1 MRGSWTRHARKTAV
15 GMAVIAAVTGG
26 AAAGGDDNG
35 SGLFGRLF
43 RSGNNNPP
51 PSTPAPRSAS
61 TQPSPLPYGSM
72 YGNTL
77 GSGSPARAGMTPST
91 MAPVESAAPAPS
103 AFGGLPETPPVGDG
117 GDGQRLTP
125 RSRVSSAVTN
135 ADPVLTRFALGRS
148 NDGSAFGMFLQ
159 VFADG
164 TVVDSEGVHHVRP
177 GDIKPI
183 MDAVQSGEL
192 YRMRGHC
199 GAPSTDFVEYVHLV
213 VYERRFGR
221 LQAHSF
227 SYSGNPQGC
236 DHIVRHLHT
245 AVETLQ
251 AKISRSPQPGAGTS
265 SPAGT
270 AMVPPATPGAAGG
283 FPIAGGGSSP
293 YRFNSAPVMPAG
305 AGHQPTLSAAAPA
318 AAGPVISLTP
328 ADPNH

>member
-15 GMAVIAAVTGG
+15 GMAALAAVTGG
-26 AAAGGDDNG
+26 AAAGVDDNG

-43 RSGNNNPP
+43 RSGNNATT
-51 PSTPAPRSAS
+51 STPAPRSS
-61 TQPSPLPYGSM
+61 NPQPSTLPYGSM

-77 GSGSPARAGMTPST
+77 GSGTSGRAAMTPTPMS
-91 MAPVESAAPAPS
+91 PVTAPASTPS
-103 AFGGLPETPPVGDG
+103 AFGGLPATPPVGDG

-125 RSRVSSAVTN
+125 RSRVSSAVTS

-148 NDGSAFGMFLQ
+148 NDGSSFGMFLQ

-177 GDIKPI
+177 GDLRPI
-183 MDAVQSGEL
+183 VEAVQSGEL
-192 YRMRGHC
+192 YRLRGHC

-236 DHIVRHLHT
+236 DHVVRHLHS
-245 AVETLQ
+245 ALENLQ
-251 AKISRSPQPGAGTS
+251 AKISRTPPPQPGTEA
-265 SPAGT
+265 PAPGAS
-270 AMVPPATPGAAGG
+270 AMIPPATPRVAAGI
-283 FPIAGGGSSP
+283 PIASGGSSP
-293 YRFNSAPVMPAG
+293 YRFNSAPVMPAVSG
-305 AGHQPTLSAAAPA
+305 YQPTPPGASGSAIP
-318 AAGPVISLTP
+318 LTP

>member
-15 GMAVIAAVTGG
+15 GMAVLAAVTGG

-43 RSGNNNPP
+43 RSGSNNA
-51 PSTPAPRSAS
+51 TTGIPASRSAS

-77 GSGSPARAGMTPST
+77 GSGSPGRTGMAPST
-91 MAPVESAAPAPS
+91 MAPVASAAPAPS
-103 AFGGLPETPPVGDG
+103 AFGGLPETPPVADG

-125 RSRVSSAVTN
+125 RSRVSSAVTS
-135 ADPVLTRFALGRS
+135 ADPVLTRYALGRS

-164 TVVDSEGVHHVRP
+164 TIVDSEGVHHVRP

-183 MDAVQSGEL
+183 VDAVQSGEL

-245 AVETLQ
+245 AVENLQ
-251 AKISRSPQPGAGTS
+251 AKISRAPQPQPGSET
-265 SPAGT
+265 PAPGAS
-270 AMVPPATPGAAGG
+270 AMIPPATPRVAAGI
-283 FPIAGGGSSP
+283 PIAGGGSSP
-293 YRFNSAPVMPAG
+293 YQFNSAPVMSAG
-305 AGHQPTLSAAAPA
+305 SGNAPGPPA
-318 AAGPVISLTP
+318 ASGPVIPLTP